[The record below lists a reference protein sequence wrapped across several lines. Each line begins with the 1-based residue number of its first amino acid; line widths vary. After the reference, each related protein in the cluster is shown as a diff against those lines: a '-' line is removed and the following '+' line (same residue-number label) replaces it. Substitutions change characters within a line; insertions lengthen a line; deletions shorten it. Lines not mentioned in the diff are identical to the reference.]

1 MDEGTD
7 FLQLLELQGN
17 LEMVTKSELLEQVRA
32 RGRSVSDR
40 QLTTYMTEGLIPK
53 SARIGSRGGAYPK
66 IAVDQ
71 LEFVIRFR
79 RRGMSVNAIKEL
91 LPLWRYLFRARITH
105 EISISEFEF
114 LARQS
119 IALPEAWWAVPG
131 MLMDALPCPNCQQ
144 DKFAQ
149 MKFILKDG
157 SVQSVNGDDPVSI
170 GFVVATLDA
179 DTNTATPHHPIRYA
193 LPKPD
198 EGYNTSSVILGVP
211 NGIQLRD
218 QPCADDRE
226 PETRKAEMPG
236 GVEKGAE

>member
-17 LEMVTKSELLEQVRA
+17 LEMVTKSELLEQVRG
-32 RGRSVSDR
+32 RGRSISER
-40 QLTTYMTEGLIPK
+40 QLTTYMTEGLLPK

-66 IAVDQ
+66 IAIDQ
-71 LEFVIRFR
+71 LDFVIRFR
-79 RRGMSVNAIKEL
+79 RRGISVNAIKEL
-91 LPLWRYLFRARITH
+91 LPLWRYLFRTRRTQ

-119 IALPEAWWAVPG
+119 ITLPEAWWAVPG

-149 MKFILKDG
+149 IKVILKDG
-157 SVQSVNGDDPVSI
+157 GVQSVNGDDPVSI
-170 GFVVATLDA
+170 GFVMATLDP
-179 DTNTATPHHPIRYA
+179 DTNTATPHHPIRFA
-193 LPKPD
+193 LPRPD
-198 EGYNTSSVILGVP
+198 EGYNSSSVILGVP
-211 NGIQLRD
+211 NGVQLRD
-218 QPCADDRE
+218 QPCSDDTQS
-226 PETRKAEMPG
+226 ETRTADSPG